1 MGNPM
6 LAMLN
11 RQPQQNNS
19 ANILQ
24 QFQQFKQQ
32 MAGKDPKAM
41 VEDLLRSGELTQ
53 QQFEQLSQPTK
64 QLLQFLK

>member
-19 ANILQ
+19 ANTLQ

-32 MAGKDPKAM
+32 MTGKDPKAM
-41 VEDLLRSGELTQ
+41 VEELLRSGKMTQ
-53 QQFEQLSQPTK
+53 AQFQQLSQQAK
-64 QLLQFLK
+64 QLEKFLK

>member
-19 ANILQ
+19 ANTLQ
-24 QFQQFKQQ
+24 QFQQFRQQ
-32 MAGKDPKAM
+32 MAGRDPKAM
-41 VEDLLRSGELTQ
+41 VEELLRSGKMSQ
-53 QQFEQLSQPTK
+53 QQFQQLSQQAK
-64 QLLQFLK
+64 QLEQILK

>member
-11 RQPQQNNS
+11 RQPQHNNS
-19 ANILQ
+19 ANTLQ

-41 VEDLLRSGELTQ
+41 VEDLLRTGKMTQ
-53 QQFEQLSQPTK
+53 QQFDQLSQQAK
-64 QLLQFLK
+64 QLAQLLK

>member
-19 ANILQ
+19 VNTIQ

-32 MAGKDPKAM
+32 MAGKDHKAM
-41 VEDLLRSGELTQ
+41 IEELLRTGKMTQ
-53 QQFEQLSQPTK
+53 QQFDQLSQQAK
-64 QLLQFLK
+64 QLAQFLK

>member
-19 ANILQ
+19 ANTLQ

-41 VEDLLRSGELTQ
+41 VEELLRTGKMTQ
-53 QQFEQLSQPTK
+53 QQFDQLSQQAN
-64 QLLQFLK
+64 QLAQILK

>member
-19 ANILQ
+19 ANTLQ
-24 QFQQFKQQ
+24 QFQQFNQQ

-41 VEDLLRSGELTQ
+41 VEDLLRSGKMTQ
-53 QQFEQLSQPTK
+53 QQFDQLSQQAK
-64 QLLQFLK
+64 QLAQFLK

>member
-19 ANILQ
+19 TNTLQ

-32 MAGKDPKAM
+32 MAGKEPEA
-41 VEDLLRSGELTQ
+41 VIEELLRTGKMTQ
-53 QQFEQLSQPTK
+53 QQFDQLSQPAK
-64 QLLQFLK
+64 QLAQFLK

>member
-19 ANILQ
+19 ANTLQ
-24 QFQQFKQQ
+24 QFQQFRQQ
-32 MAGKDPKAM
+32 MAGQDPRAM
-41 VEDLLRSGELTQ
+41 VEDLLRSGKMSQ
-53 QQFEQLSQPTK
+53 QQFQQLSQQAK
-64 QLLQFLK
+64 QLAQIWK